1 MAVAYERSQVL
12 DFRRNTEVSCPLRTE
27 ELLTP
32 EIKNMAGFQRK
43 FRPMRLRGVSLLQ
56 ASERKGRFHHVVDE

>member
-32 EIKNMAGFQRK
+32 EIKEYGMVPKKIQAHETKRGFPLTGFGEK
-43 FRPMRLRGVSLLQ
+43 RGVPPSC
-56 ASERKGRFHHVVDE
+56 S